1 MNKAFFITGTDTGIG
16 KTSIACALLQAF
28 AAQGQ
33 RVVGM
38 KPVAA
43 GCDDNGLFDDVL
55 QLQAASNVQADI
67 AHINPYRFSP
77 AIAPHIAAE
86 QAGVEISFASI
97 IAAFKTLQQQADV
110 VIVEGAG
117 GIAVPLHVTLNGAS
131 NNNVDMA
138 DLVLA
143 LDIPVILVVG
153 MRLGCLNQALLSAQ
167 AIERKG
173 LQFAGWVANYVTP
186 DMQAAT
192 ANEKALLRLLNAP
205 FLGAIPFSAA
215 LPVAASGYL
224 ELARIT

>member
-1 MNKAFFITGTDTGIG
+1 MSKAFFITGTDTGIG
-16 KTSIACALLQAF
+16 KTSVACALLQAF
-28 AAQGQ
+28 AAQGL

-43 GCDDNGLFDDVL
+43 GCDGNGLFDDVQ
-55 QLQAASNVQADI
+55 QLQAASNVQA
-67 AHINPYRFSP
+67 HMQHVNPYRFSP

-86 QAGVEISFASI
+86 LAGVEISLAPI
-97 IAAFKTLQQQADV
+97 VAAFKALQQQADV

-117 GIAVPLHVTLNGAS
+117 GIAVPLNTILSS
-131 NNNVDMA
+131 NLDMA

-153 MRLGCLNQALLSAQ
+153 MRLGCLNHALLSAQ

-173 LQFAGWVANYVTP
+173 LHFAGWVANYITP
-186 DMQAAT
+186 DMQVAT
-192 ANEKALLRLLNAP
+192 ANEKALLHLLKAP
-205 FLGAIPFSAA
+205 LLGAVPYSTA

-224 ELARIT
+224 ELAKIT